1 MSAGWC
7 VSKFGRCRHRALYI
21 VLQFVANHCH
31 LDGWLD
37 DVVPPPPVA
46 FWRDARTVTPLDECV
61 ISVPALLRGCSD
73 STAS

>member
-1 MSAGWC
+1 
-7 VSKFGRCRHRALYI
+7 VSPNSVGADIELSI
-21 VLQFVANHCH
+21 NVLQFVKNHCH